1 MAKTFDDKDVLLKIR
16 DLRIEGYSDEEW
28 VPIIKGVDLTLH
40 KGEVMGL
47 IGESGA
53 GKSTLGL
60 AAMGYA
66 RDGTRISGGTV
77 EFDGMELTTAS
88 ESEKRALR
96 GSRIAYVAQSAAA
109 SFNPAHRLID
119 QHTEA
124 PLQYRIKK
132 RLEAQEDAIELYRRL
147 RLPNPEEI
155 GFRYPHQVSG
165 GQLQRAMTAMAM
177 ACRPDLIIFD
187 EPTTALDVTT
197 QIEVLAAIRDIVEQF
212 NTAAIYITH
221 DLAVVAQMADTI
233 KVLLKGTEVEE
244 APTEEMLKNPR
255 EDYTKSLW
263 AVRSFTSPQKKR
275 PEGAVPLIS
284 VQNVDASYTGG
295 VKVLDDVSF
304 DIHEGM
310 TVAVVGESGSGKS
323 TTARV
328 ITGLLPPSKGQVLFR
343 GEPLPASYRDRTRDQ
358 LRQCQMIYQMADTAL
373 NPKLK
378 IAEIIGRPAQFYS
391 GLSGAKLK
399 NRVDELLDL
408 IELEP
413 SKFYNRY
420 PGELSGGQKQRIG
433 IARALAAEPQFIICD
448 EVTSALDQLVAEGIL
463 RLLDRLQNELN
474 LAYMFIT
481 HDLATVRSIADEVV
495 VMQHGKVV
503 EQGPKDEM
511 FTPPHHP
518 YTDLLLSSVPEM
530 DPNWLT
536 TLLEERGVD
545 NVGDAAAARIS
556 PDDPKLK
563 G

>member
-1 MAKTFDDKDVLLKIR
+1 MNEFSEKDVLLKIR
-16 DLRIEGYSDEEW
+16 DLHIDGYSEEQW

-40 KGEVMGL
+40 RGQVMGL

-53 GKSTLGL
+53 GKSTIGA

-66 RDGTRISGGTV
+66 RDGTRISAGSI

-88 ESEKRALR
+88 EAERRALR
-96 GSRIAYVAQSAAA
+96 GARIAYVAQSAAA
-109 SFNPAHRLID
+109 SFNPAHKLID
-119 QHTEA
+119 QHTET
-124 PLQYRIKK
+124 PIHYRIRK
-132 RLEAQEDAIELYRRL
+132 RLESQEDAMALYERL
-147 RLPNPEEI
+147 RLPNPREI

-177 ACRPDLIIFD
+177 SCRPDLIIFD

-197 QIEVLAAIRDIVEQF
+197 QIEVLAAIRDIVDQF
-212 NTAAIYITH
+212 QTAAIYITH

-233 KVLLKGTEVEE
+233 KVLLKGKEVEE
-244 APTEEMLKNPR
+244 AATESMLDDPQ

-263 AVRSFTSPQKKR
+263 AVRSFQRPQLSR
-275 PEGAVPLIS
+275 PTDGQPPVIS
-284 VQNVDASYTGG
+284 VQGVDAAYTGG

-304 DIHEGM
+304 DIYPGM

-328 ITGLLPPSKGQVLFR
+328 ITGLLPPSKGQVLFK
-343 GEPLPASYRDRTRDQ
+343 GDPLPPSYKSRSRDQ
-358 LRQCQMIYQMADTAL
+358 LRQAQMIYQMADTAL
-373 NPKLK
+373 NPKVK
-378 IAEIIGRPAQFYS
+378 ISDIIGRPAQFYS
-391 GLSGAKLK
+391 GLKGQGLK
-399 NRVDELLDL
+399 QRVDELLDL
-408 IELEP
+408 IELDP
-413 SKFYNRY
+413 AKFYNRY
-420 PGELSGGQKQRIG
+420 PPELSGGQKQRIG
-433 IARALAAEPQFIICD
+433 IARALAAEPEFIICD

-463 RLLDRLQNELN
+463 KLLDRLQKDLG

-495 VMQHGKVV
+495 VMQNGRVV

-511 FTPPHHP
+511 FTPPHHR

-545 NVGDAAAARIS
+545 NIGEAANS
-556 PDDPKLK
+556 
-563 G
+563 